1 MALKIR
7 LSRAGAKKRPFYR
20 VVVADSR
27 RPRDGRFLERL
38 GTFDPMLPKDHPER
52 VRLNVER
59 VRHWLDVGALP
70 SDRVARFLGAAE
82 IIPMP
87 AQRNNPQ
94 KAQPKA
100 KALERQA
107 ARAEKAAAAASAQAE
122 APAEAAPEEAVPEEA
137 VPEEAVPEEAVPE
150 EAAPEEAAPRKPPP
164 RKLLPRRLLP
174 RKLLPRRL
182 LPRKL
187 PPKRPPPKRPPPT
200 RLAQAMARPKRKP
213 PTEASPGAHGGAAAP
228 IEPAP
233 AGESRA
239 KTVCLGRIVGAHG
252 VRGIVRVQS
261 YAANP
266 NDLTAY
272 GALSDASGARRFAVS
287 VTGHVKGLLLAC
299 IEGVDDRNAA
309 EALRGTDLH
318 IARAALPTTEGE
330 EFYHVDLLGLRAE
343 NAEGDALGQVSAIHD
358 HGAGPIVEI
367 QPPDGPSTLVPFTR
381 EHVPAIDIEAG
392 RMVVV
397 VAAED
402 GS

>member
-1 MALKIR
+1 M
-7 LSRAGAKKRPFYR
+7 
-20 VVVADSR
+20 
-27 RPRDGRFLERL
+27 
-38 GTFDPMLPKDHPER
+38 
-52 VRLNVER
+52 
-59 VRHWLDVGALP
+59 
-70 SDRVARFLGAAE
+70 
-82 IIPMP
+82 
-87 AQRNNPQ
+87 
-94 KAQPKA
+94 
-100 KALERQA
+100 
-107 ARAEKAAAAASAQAE
+107 
-122 APAEAAPEEAVPEEA
+122 
-137 VPEEAVPEEAVPE
+137 
-150 EAAPEEAAPRKPPP
+150 
-164 RKLLPRRLLP
+164 
-174 RKLLPRRL
+174 
-182 LPRKL
+182 
-187 PPKRPPPKRPPPT
+187 

-239 KTVCLGRIVGAHG
+239 ETVCLGRIVGAHG

-266 NDLTAY
+266 DDLTAY
-272 GALSDASGARRFAVS
+272 GALSDASGARSFAVS